1 VKGKGAGGMLASTD
15 GHPIKSDPFFGGEGD
30 YGESKNRSKVTT
42 RGKTQSGERNVK
54 MNPKVLET
62 WIDETLRD
70 AEHLDIPGVIL
81 KPEHKNPI

>member
-1 VKGKGAGGMLASTD
+1 M
-15 GHPIKSDPFFGGEGD
+15 
-30 YGESKNRSKVTT
+30 TT